1 MPGQGSRLFSLPVAH
16 ILLLSA
22 FCFLLL
28 SAPDTASALQAA
40 EPEAGMLPELGITS
54 VLNSPPFSDASPL
67 FREDEVI
74 EIARGNE
81 KIGEYLEDRPDTT
94 ARADFGDDK
103 VWTVSFYI
111 GWDETARALIDD
123 STGKVTETMTGPQVA
138 WQMARGYK
146 GAFGRIVN
154 EPYVWITLCLL
165 FLLPFMDIKNPFR
178 LLNLDLLMLLSFS
191 VSHYFFNEGEIY
203 RSVPLA
209 YPPLVYLFIRLSWLG
224 CRRQRKYSE
233 AGSLSPT
240 TAPLTALPRTQEPE
254 PHVPEPH
261 LNFSNRV
268 MIAGLALLVIFR
280 IVINIADSNVVDV
293 GYSGV
298 IGADIIM
305 DGRAPYGNMPEDN
318 GNGDTYG
325 PLNYLLYTPFET
337 VLPWSGEWDELP
349 AAHAAA
355 VFFDLLCLAGL
366 FMAGRLIAAGREFE
380 NRLGIALA
388 YGWAAFPYTTFV
400 QNCNVNDTIVAAFII
415 WGFVLLYRLPL
426 AGLMLGFATQI
437 KFFPA
442 ILGPLWASFPRA
454 WRGWKNR
461 AVFVLAFAAGLAVAL
476 PVIFL
481 GDSGFSLFL
490 ERSVKWQAGRDSPF
504 SIWGQHPE
512 RLADIQRLGQYLLAA
527 LAVGAYF
534 WPPRKNLIQ
543 VAAASAALI
552 IGFQIMQTHWFYLYI
567 PWFFPLALIALL
579 LSGKSRHVRPLPVG
593 EVP

>member
-1 MPGQGSRLFSLPVAH
+1 MQSADPDAGAAQG
-16 ILLLSA
+16 
-22 FCFLLL
+22 
-28 SAPDTASALQAA
+28 
-40 EPEAGMLPELGITS
+40 LGIIS
-54 VLNSPPFSDASPL
+54 GYNSTIFSDDTPL
-67 FREDEVI
+67 HTEDEVI

-81 KIGEYLEDRPDTT
+81 KIINYLEDRPDATT
-94 ARADFGDDK
+94 GADFGEDK
-103 VWTVSFYI
+103 VWTVSFYS
-111 GWDETARALIDD
+111 GWDEIARVLIDD
-123 STGKVTETMTGPQVA
+123 STGAVTETMTGPQVA

-165 FLLPFMDIKNPFR
+165 FLLPFIDVKNPFR
-178 LLNLDLLMLLSFS
+178 LLNLDLVMLLSFS

-203 RSVPLA
+203 RSVPLV
-209 YPPLVYLFIRLSWLG
+209 YPPLVYLFARLFWLG
-224 CRRQRKYSE
+224 CRRQRSYSRITPP
-233 AGSLSPT
+233 AA
-240 TAPLTALPRTQEPE
+240 TAMPLTREPE
-254 PHVPEPH
+254 LRVPEPH

-268 MIAGLALLVIFR
+268 MIAGLALLIVFR

-298 IGADIIM
+298 IGADLIM
-305 DGRAPYGNMPEDN
+305 DGSAPYGNMPDDN

-325 PLNYLLYTPFET
+325 PLNYLLYIPFET
-337 VLPWSGEWDELP
+337 ALPWSGEWDELP

-355 VFFDLLCLAGL
+355 IFFDLLCLAGL
-366 FMAGRLIAAGREFE
+366 FMAGRLIASGTDFE

-400 QNCNVNDTIVAAFII
+400 QNCNVNDAIVAAFII

-454 WRGWKNR
+454 WRGWKST
-461 AVFVLAFAAGLAVAL
+461 ALFVLAFTAGVAVAL

-481 GDSGFSLFL
+481 GDGTIALFL
-490 ERSVKWQAGRDSPF
+490 ERSIKWQAGRDSPF
-504 SIWGQHPE
+504 SIWGQYPE
-512 RLADIQRLGQYLLAA
+512 RLADVQRVGQYVLAA

-552 IGFQIMQTHWFYLYI
+552 VGFQIMQTHWFYLYI

-579 LSGKSRHVRPLPVG
+579 LGGRNSKAPALPAG
-593 EVP
+593 SLG

>member
-1 MPGQGSRLFSLPVAH
+1 
-16 ILLLSA
+16 
-22 FCFLLL
+22 
-28 SAPDTASALQAA
+28 SALQSADTEGAA
-40 EPEAGMLPELGITS
+40 TRDLGIVSGYDGTPDR
-54 VLNSPPFSDASPL
+54 VDMPL
-67 FREDEVI
+67 HSEDEVI
-74 EIARGNE
+74 EIARFDD
-81 KIGEYLEDRPDTT
+81 KVIDHLEDKPDAT
-94 ARADFGDDK
+94 ASADLGDDR
-103 VWTVSFYI
+103 VWTVSFYT
-111 GWDETARALIDD
+111 GWDETARVLVDD
-123 STGKVTETMTGPQVA
+123 STGMVNETMTGPQVA

-146 GAFGRIVN
+146 GAFGRIIN

-165 FLLPFMDIKNPFR
+165 FLLPFIDLKNPLR
-178 LLNLDLLMLLSFS
+178 VLNLDLMMLLSFS

-203 RSVPLA
+203 RSVHLA
-209 YPPLVYLFIRLSWLG
+209 YPPLVYLFLRLFWLG
-224 CRRQRKYSE
+224 CRRQRHFPVMATPNSM
-233 AGSLSPT
+233 
-240 TAPLTALPRTQEPE
+240 TAPESRL
-254 PHVPEPH
+254 PEPH

-268 MIAGLALLVIFR
+268 MIAGLVLLFIFR

-325 PLNYLLYTPFET
+325 PLNYLLYIPFET

-349 AAHAAA
+349 AAHGAAL
-355 VFFDLLCLAGL
+355 FFDLLCMAGL
-366 FMAGRLIAAGREFE
+366 FMAGRLIAGGTDFE

-400 QNCNVNDTIVAAFII
+400 LNCNVNDTMVAAFIV

-461 AVFVLAFAAGLAVAL
+461 AFFVLAFAGGLAAAL

-481 GDSGFSLFL
+481 ADGTFSLFL

-504 SIWGQHPE
+504 SIWGQYPE
-512 RLADIQRLGQYLLAA
+512 
-527 LAVGAYF
+527 
-534 WPPRKNLIQ
+534 
-543 VAAASAALI
+543 
-552 IGFQIMQTHWFYLYI
+552 
-567 PWFFPLALIALL
+567 
-579 LSGKSRHVRPLPVG
+579 
-593 EVP
+593 